1 MATIRQILVEASQ
14 RIDRFDARL
23 LLCFCLNKP
32 RTFLIAHDQ
41 DELDDDTLERFLSLV
56 ARREKGEP
64 FPYIVGTQEFFS
76 RPFRVNPNVLIPR
89 PDTETLIE
97 LVLEEVKTHP
107 AQTLLDIGTGSGCI
121 AITLA
126 LELPYLHV
134 WATDYS
140 EKALDVAATNAS
152 SLGANVHFSQ
162 GSWYD
167 ALPNKQRF
175 DIIVSNP
182 PYIESTDVHLNNLTF
197 EPISALTDGADGLT
211 DIQKIIEGAPEH
223 LNACGLLAIEHGW
236 DQGEAVRKLFSDTF
250 WENVET
256 LKDLGGNDRITKARL
271 KN

>member
-41 DELDDDTLERFLSLV
+41 DELDDETLKSFLALV

-76 RPFRVNPNVLIPR
+76 RPFCVNPNVLIPR

-107 AQTLLDIGTGSGCI
+107 AQTLLDMGTGSGCI

-126 LELPYLHV
+126 LELPNFQV

-140 EKALDVAATNAS
+140 EKALDVASTNAS
-152 SLGANVHFSQ
+152 SLGANVRFSQ

-167 ALPNKQRF
+167 ALPNGQRF

-182 PYIESTDVHLNNLTF
+182 L
-197 EPISALTDGADGLT
+197 
-211 DIQKIIEGAPEH
+211 
-223 LNACGLLAIEHGW
+223 
-236 DQGEAVRKLFSDTF
+236 
-250 WENVET
+250 T
-256 LKDLGGNDRITKARL
+256 LKAQMYI
-271 KN
+271 